1 MKKYLKNNLLII
13 NFRRMWPYIKPYWF
27 RAALGVALTVPVG
40 ALDGAVAMFLKP
52 FMDKVMVDKQPH
64 FSALIPFLIVGFT
77 VVQGILIYSSNY
89 LNTWVANKITIGVKR
104 KLYEKLLSMDTSYFD
119 QNNSGTIL
127 FRYSNDAELAS
138 TGLINNLKQFL
149 SKTFSSISLLCVLI
163 YNSWQLAIIAIAV
176 LAFFIWPMAKVRR
189 KMKEIMERTVGNLS
203 YVMTIY
209 NETFAGNKTIRSF
222 TLEDEFKSRFHSVT
236 DLTFALAMKMVKGT
250 NWLSPLMHI
259 IMSIGIA
266 LVIGCGSYLIVSGRI
281 SSGNFV
287 AFIAALMMLYTPL
300 KGVGN
305 NYVSIQNS
313 FLAIDR
319 IFDILDLQPSI
330 KDLSTAKELKEV
342 KKGIKFEHVHF
353 SYNPGREVLHDINLD
368 IPVGTTVALVGNSG
382 GGKTTIS
389 ALLPRLYDIQK
400 GSIKIDGADIKDISQ
415 SSLRKQIAMVF
426 QDNFLFS
433 GSVRENIL
441 LGNAQASEETIWKAL
456 KSACLDDFVKELPN
470 KLDTEIG
477 ERGIL
482 LSGGQKQRLAIARAF
497 VKDAPIVILDEATSA
512 LDNKSERV
520 VQEALD
526 NLMKNRTVIVIA
538 HRLSTIQNADK
549 IVVINDGKIA
559 EEGTHEELLKQ
570 KGAYA
575 ALYAMQ
581 FKNKA
586 A

>member
-1 MKKYLKNNLLII
+1 M
-13 NFRRMWPYIKPYWF
+13 
-27 RAALGVALTVPVG
+27 ALTVPVG

-64 FSALIPFLIVGFT
+64 FSAMIPFLIVGFT

-149 SKTFSSISLLCVLI
+149 SKTFSSISLVCVLI

-176 LAFFIWPMAKVRR
+176 LVFFVYPMAKVRR

-222 TLEDEFKSRFHSVT
+222 TLEEEFKNRFHKVT

-266 LVIGCGSYLIVSGRI
+266 LVIGGGSYLIVSGHI

-342 KKGIKFEHVHF
+342 KKGIHFEHVHF
-353 SYNPGREVLHDINLD
+353 SYNPGREVLHDIVRNLK
-368 IPVGTTVALVGNSG
+368 PFR
-382 GGKTTIS
+382 KR
-389 ALLPRLYDIQK
+389 RL
-400 GSIKIDGADIKDISQ
+400 
-415 SSLRKQIAMVF
+415 F
-426 QDNFLFS
+426 NF
-433 GSVRENIL
+433 
-441 LGNAQASEETIWKAL
+441 
-456 KSACLDDFVKELPN
+456 
-470 KLDTEIG
+470 
-477 ERGIL
+477 
-482 LSGGQKQRLAIARAF
+482 
-497 VKDAPIVILDEATSA
+497 
-512 LDNKSERV
+512 
-520 VQEALD
+520 
-526 NLMKNRTVIVIA
+526 
-538 HRLSTIQNADK
+538 
-549 IVVINDGKIA
+549 
-559 EEGTHEELLKQ
+559 
-570 KGAYA
+570 
-575 ALYAMQ
+575 
-581 FKNKA
+581 
-586 A
+586 